1 MMTFLLGINSK
12 FKNEFYYNGGL
23 VDVDISIERVM
34 NFLSENK
41 VELEKL
47 AIEHNKIIKDHRVE
61 WKYGKRNFDWKKN

>member
-1 MMTFLLGINSK
+1 MLGINSK

-61 WKYGKRNFDWKKN
+61 